1 MQSNPTALYAKQP
14 QTIMLPLPCAIGFF
28 FSPPNAKMPRNFTF
42 VTVIHK
48 TSSQVLCV
56 VWNIQVILWYLPL
69 TTLLLSVFFIVDT
82 ESKIWASCRD
92 FWQLLCSWCDLCRI
106 TGIFLL
112 SYTFQFLLGIPES
125 FPSHMRNI
133 IALTCGSNPG
143 GLLRCPNHLQRDGL
157 MRILT
162 RYIDYVKWVLLTRV
176 ERTTNY
182 HHIIW

>member
-1 MQSNPTALYAKQP
+1 MRHR
-14 QTIMLPLPCAIGFF
+14 FF
-28 FSPPNAKMPRNFTF
+28 FFPSKCQNAKEFHFCHSNTQNLVPGF
-42 VTVIHK
+42 VCCVEHPGDFVVSATNNVVIK
-48 TSSQVLCV
+48 CL
-56 VWNIQVILWYLPL
+56 
-69 TTLLLSVFFIVDT
+69 FIVDT

-125 FPSHMRNI
+125 FPSHMRNT

-176 ERTTNY
+176 ERTMNY